1 GGGSNPGG
9 GSNSGNGNNSG
20 GGSNSGGGVN
30 TTQATKISNT
40 NKTFALNGDFAKIN
54 ILLKKSK
61 SGSVNEIALFKVEDE
76 QGSINGVTPDDE
88 NYAEVASQ
96 QATTVFSV
104 LGNPPKGLTTNL
116 NRVIELDD
124 GKYFRLLMVKDGTLD
139 GLRNGSISLSQ
150 VRLSNSLT
158 VSDVSDSNFDLGFSE
173 DADGEEDITVQMQLD
188 NQAIKPI
195 GSNLQDQ
202 QQGEVLDLRSVTTNQ
217 TATFTVYREAEF
229 DSVIGWYEVTN
240 ENGDIDTDNDGIA
253 DVAVGDAGYAKAAVQ
268 NRVAGIDLSVANES
282 TVEIQGEFEAGSLFA
297 PFMIVNGTLDELLD
311 NDSSNDP
318 ITYFSY
324 LGANSDGVD
333 HVRMLADNTFGFE
346 DLREGGDKDF
356 NDVVTEVEF
365 GQ

>member
-1 GGGSNPGG
+1 
-9 GSNSGNGNNSG
+9 
-20 GGSNSGGGVN
+20 
-30 TTQATKISNT
+30 
-40 NKTFALNGDFAKIN
+40 
-54 ILLKKSK
+54 
-61 SGSVNEIALFKVEDE
+61 
-76 QGSINGVTPDDE
+76 
-88 NYAEVASQ
+88 
-96 QATTVFSV
+96 
-104 LGNPPKGLTTNL
+104 
-116 NRVIELDD
+116 
-124 GKYFRLLMVKDGTLD
+124 MVKDGTLD

-195 GSNLQDQ
+195 GTNLQDQ
-202 QQGEVLDLRSVTTNQ
+202 QQGEVLDLRSVTTKQ
-217 TATFTVYREAEF
+217 TAKFTVYREAEF
-229 DSVIGWYEVTN
+229 DSVIGWYEVTD
-240 ENGDIDTDNDGIA
+240 ENGGIDTDNDGIA

-297 PFMIVNGTLDELLD
+297 PFMIVNGTPDELLD

-318 ITYFSY
+318 RTYFSY

-346 DLREGGDKDF
+346 DLREGGD
-356 NDVVTEVEF
+356 
-365 GQ
+365 